1 MSRSRSRSSES
12 GQYVTA
18 DEAAAHPSTTVQER
32 PPKKPAPLPPLS
44 DEESTELVQ
53 VIENATDLEQ
63 VVDYVN
69 MLIAKRSRGA

>member
-18 DEAAAHPSTTVQER
+18 DEAAANPSTTVQER

-44 DEESTELVQ
+44 DEESTE
-53 VIENATDLEQ
+53 NATDLEQ

-69 MLIAKRSRGA
+69 MLIARRG